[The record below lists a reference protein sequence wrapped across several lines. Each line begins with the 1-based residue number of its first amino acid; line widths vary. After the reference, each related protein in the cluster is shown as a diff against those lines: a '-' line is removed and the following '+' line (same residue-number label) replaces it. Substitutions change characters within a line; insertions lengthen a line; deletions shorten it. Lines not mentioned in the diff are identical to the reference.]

1 LHAQIQDLDGTIS
14 SLTKENS
21 NLQTT
26 LSQAETRLNELYA
39 DQARWEEELAKRLQL
54 TDNLRAQLREIEK
67 EKRELTKRYN
77 DQVW

>member
-1 LHAQIQDLDGTIS
+1 LDGTIS
-14 SLTKENS
+14 SLTKENG
-21 NLQTT
+21 NLQNA

-39 DQARWEEELAKRLQL
+39 DQARWEEELAKRHQL

>member
-1 LHAQIQDLDGTIS
+1 LDGTIS

-21 NLQTT
+21 GLQTAV
-26 LSQAETRLNELYA
+26 SQAETRLNELYA
-39 DQARWEEELAKRLQL
+39 DQSRWEEELAKRLQL
-54 TDNLRAQLREIEK
+54 TDNLRAQLRELEK